1 MSESSRIETLLE
13 ALVDGENVDVV
24 PQSRIETYLLALL
37 NGDTNVKEPQSRIE
51 AYLYQLCKNGM
62 SGGGITPTGTLEIT
76 ENGTHD
82 VTNYASANVNVASS
96 GGGSDLDAYIEGT
109 TTEAN
114 SNAKG
119 VFNNM
124 FMNHKTMTLAN
135 FRMATTIGESS
146 FENCTKLTNIKF
158 PLTTTVGK
166 RAFYNCTSLAN
177 VEMPLVTILEENAFY
192 KCILTKADFP
202 MVNKIKSSAFIYN
215 NKLTNVNFPNVINIG
230 SYSFNSCTILPSVD
244 LPMTTYIDSASFTN
258 CSALTRL
265 ILRVERI
272 CYLNNINALN
282 NTPIASGTGYI
293 YVPKALIE
301 DYKVATNWTTF
312 ASQFR
317 ALEDYTVDGTITG
330 ELDETK
336 I

>member
-96 GGGSDLDAYIEGT
+96 GGGDLDALIDGSL
-109 TTEAN
+109 TEVS
-114 SNAKG
+114 SNATS
-119 VFNNM
+119 VRDYAFY
-124 FMNHKTMTLAN
+124 F
-135 FRMATTIGESS
+135 ESS
-146 FENCTKLTNIKF
+146 LQKVNMPFVTTLGKYAFSNCTKLNELNLPLVNSLGTYTFQNCKELKEVKF
-158 PLTTTVGK
+158 PLVKTVGNSVF
-166 RAFYNCTSLAN
+166 ATCSSL
-177 VEMPLVTILEENAFY
+177 E
-192 KCILTKADFP
+192 KADFTL
-202 MVNKIKSSAFIYN
+202 VTQILNSAFGSCS
-215 NKLTNVNFPNVINIG
+215 KLVT
-230 SYSFNSCTILPSVD
+230 
-244 LPMTTYIDSASFTN
+244 
-258 CSALTRL
+258 L
-265 ILRVERI
+265 ILRGETLCTLSGQI
-272 CYLNNINALN
+272 SSTL
-282 NTPIASGTGYI
+282 IASGTGYI
-293 YVPKALIE
+293 YVPKALLSDDDE
-301 DYKVATNWTTF
+301 TKDYRRATNWTTY

-336 I
+336 IAA